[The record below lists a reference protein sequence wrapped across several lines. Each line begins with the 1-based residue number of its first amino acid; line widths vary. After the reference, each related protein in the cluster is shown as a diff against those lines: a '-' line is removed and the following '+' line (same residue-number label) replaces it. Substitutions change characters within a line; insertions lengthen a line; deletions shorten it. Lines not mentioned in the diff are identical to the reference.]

1 MRILEHFFP
10 DRELNLVTLR
20 ALAKD
25 VADGKIAS
33 PVSEQTQGALTTE
46 EAPLDD
52 EGTPEEAEP
61 VVESVNDLH
70 EPLGCMMKDSRG
82 RFRKSTAT
90 CSVHYAD

>member
-25 VADGKIAS
+25 VTDGKVAS
-33 PVSEQTQGALTTE
+33 PVSGQTNVPSIS
-46 EAPLDD
+46 EA
-52 EGTPEEAEP
+52 GSPEEEGSPPPAEP

-82 RFRKSTAT
+82 RFRMLSTHLT
-90 CSVHYAD
+90 T